1 MFSLGPQ
8 RRRTRPS
15 LTPMIDV
22 VFLLLVFFMLA
33 ARFGMDKTMA
43 LTPSRGSG
51 AGYQGAPRLI
61 EIGAQGA
68 LFLNGFA
75 MDQSTIV
82 DRVRALM
89 PSPDDV
95 IVIRPRTDARV
106 QDLVDT
112 LAFLASNDLTNLAV
126 VEAKDAP

>member
-1 MFSLGPQ
+1 
-8 RRRTRPS
+8 
-15 LTPMIDV
+15 
-22 VFLLLVFFMLA
+22 
-33 ARFGMDKTMA
+33 
-43 LTPSRGSG
+43 
-51 AGYQGAPRLI
+51 
-61 EIGAQGA
+61 
-68 LFLNGFA
+68 